1 MASGDNIATT
11 IFNFRYR
18 HGVDEKRRVQI
29 PKPWRPAD
37 EDTEFTLMLW
47 SKSPHG
53 PCLRMLPRAQFDKL
67 MQDVEAM
74 SGSDPLKAAR
84 KRALGS
90 WSLQVT
96 FDKTGRI
103 CIPDAL
109 ANEAGILPNQEVW
122 LVGLTSSFEIWNPER
137 LANVDKADRALSADV
152 FRDLE

>member
-29 PKPWRPAD
+29 PKPWRP
-37 EDTEFTLMLW
+37 EDLATEFTLMLW

-67 MQDVEAM
+67 MQDIDAM
-74 SGSDPLKAAR
+74 SGSDPLKAVR
-84 KRALGS
+84 KRTLGS

-103 CIPDAL
+103 CIPDVL
-109 ANEAGILPNQEVW
+109 ANAAGILPNQEVW

-137 LANVDKADRALSADV
+137 LAKVDEADKEMSADV